1 MKWYKTK
8 PGRGPTV
15 SNATVL
21 ILSWKI
27 NLFMSIFGRNQ
38 HLFQLFSLRSFET
51 ETYKEV
57 GIKVGGKDQSQ
68 VVVYQAGEDSKEE
81 KTKTKT
87 KKQKKTQRMHCGD
100 PPNPNVHQVG
110 PREQSPQPEWGAQ
123 GWDLGSSLSLLSS
136 PNSFWEEHLL

>member
-1 MKWYKTK
+1 
-8 PGRGPTV
+8 
-15 SNATVL
+15 
-21 ILSWKI
+21 
-27 NLFMSIFGRNQ
+27 MSIFGRNQ

-87 KKQKKTQRMHCGD
+87 KKQKKNTENALR
-100 PPNPNVHQVG
+100 
-110 PREQSPQPEWGAQ
+110 
-123 GWDLGSSLSLLSS
+123 GSSKSKRAPSRPQRTEPS
-136 PNSFWEEHLL
+136 A